1 MNTKY
6 YLNKDILPLPHD
18 CIIKEIRLE
27 DENLIFIFEDDI
39 TYHDSIINNNAKS
52 LIIKYHLLDKD
63 FKTYVYR
70 SKFALFKEGYQ
81 LINNKNIIGI
91 QSIPL
96 EYLYHNQGSYSII
109 IKLYKKELIMIE
121 LEVDYI
127 EYEWIM

>member
-1 MNTKY
+1 MNIKY

-18 CIIKEIRLE
+18 FIIKEIRLE

-109 IKLYKKELIMIE
+109 IKLYKKELIMLE

>member
-18 CIIKEIRLE
+18 FIIKEIRLE
-27 DENLIFIFEDDI
+27 DETLIFIFEDDI
-39 TYHDSIINNNAKS
+39 TYHDSTINNNAKS

-70 SKFALFKEGYQ
+70 SKFSLFKEGYQ

-96 EYLYHNQGSYSII
+96 EYLYHNQGSYSFI
-109 IKLYKKELIMIE
+109 IKLFKKELIMLE